1 MSRVRGKDTSPEM
14 RVRRVAHSL
23 GLRYRLH
30 RQDLPGRPDMVFPKH
45 RVALFVHGCFWHR
58 HPNCQKASNPKSREE
73 YWQKKFT
80 ANVDRDTR
88 VVSELEALGW
98 RVTTIWECETK
109 SSERIADILQEAT
122 AQWQSGRGQA
132 TI

>member
-14 RVRRVAHSL
+14 RVRRIAHAL

-30 RQDLPGRPDMVFPKH
+30 RRDLPGKPDLAFPKH

-58 HPNCQKASNPKSREE
+58 HRDCRKASDPKSREE
-73 YWQKKFT
+73 YWQAKFS
-80 ANVDRDTR
+80 ANIERDARVAEELTR
-88 VVSELEALGW
+88 LGW

-109 SSERIADILQEAT
+109 SPERVTTTLREIFALSQLD
-122 AQWQSGRGQA
+122 SD
-132 TI
+132 